1 MKAENLR
8 NPKMVLHVLIAAS
21 KLELLAIKRN
31 RAFFW
36 DTLYYIYFNIFS
48 SFKKEIRKWV
58 CCNNSLRIITDKR
71 VQIKD
76 TGCLPPFELSITNKL
91 NITNMTDDERRVQWR
106 RVLHTQ
112 SLHKPENMLSALN
125 HPS

>member
-1 MKAENLR
+1 M
-8 NPKMVLHVLIAAS
+8 
-21 KLELLAIKRN
+21 
-31 RAFFW
+31 
-36 DTLYYIYFNIFS
+36 
-48 SFKKEIRKWV
+48 RKWV
-58 CCNNSLRIITDKR
+58 YCNNSLSIVTNKR

-76 TGCLPPFELSITNKL
+76 TGSLPPFELSITNKL

-112 SLHKPENMLSALN
+112 SLLKPENMLSAPD